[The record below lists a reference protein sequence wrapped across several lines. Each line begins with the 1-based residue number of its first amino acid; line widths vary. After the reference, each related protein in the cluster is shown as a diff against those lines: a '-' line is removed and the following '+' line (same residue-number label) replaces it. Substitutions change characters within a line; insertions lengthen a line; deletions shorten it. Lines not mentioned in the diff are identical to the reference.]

1 MQFSLEQL
9 LHVMRGPFCLWLLSG
24 HKCFETALLY
34 LVDVRPS
41 LHEYEDYGLLCIWYI
56 CCYGKRG
63 SAVAE
68 RRISAPDPHLRHC
81 VVSLS
86 KAHLLPIVLVKP
98 RKQWLRP
105 DMTEK
110 LLTGT

>member
-34 LVDVRPS
+34 LIDVRPS
-41 LHEYEDYGLLCIWYI
+41 LHEYEVYGLLIA
-56 CCYGKRG
+56 CYGMRG

-68 RRISAPDPHLRHC
+68 RRISAPE
-81 VVSLS
+81 VVGS
-86 KAHLLPIVLVKP
+86 I
-98 RKQWLRP
+98 
-105 DMTEK
+105 
-110 LLTGT
+110 LTGGTVLCP